1 MATAMLMRPE
11 EEKLFEGQP
20 KVNVQPMQSMLFLGN
35 AVIAA
40 PLPEW
45 IL

>member
-20 KVNVQPMQSMLFLGN
+20 KVNVELGSL
-35 AVIAA
+35 VYT
-40 PLPEW
+40 L
-45 IL
+45 